1 MPCPALAAIP
11 ASTSPS
17 ISAPAA
23 APVGA
28 LTLNP
33 LSVHGLCEAV
43 MTTPAAAPRWTTSS
57 ELIWVGTAVRLIATG
72 IPWASRTSAA
82 AVAKCSELNR
92 RS

>member
-1 MPCPALAAIP
+1 MAVPPLSAIP
-11 ASTSPS
+11 ASMTER

-43 MTTPAAAPRWTTSS
+43 MTMPAAAPA
-57 ELIWVGTAVRLIATG
+57 LDDLVGAHLGGDGVRLIATG
-72 IPWASRTSAA
+72 MSWASSTSAA
-82 AVAKCSELNR
+82 ARAKCSDANR